1 MPDKYIYAVTC
12 TCWWCGT
19 WEETWRSSQLL
30 PTVIFFFLTFML
42 QVVKTIGLREVWYFG
57 LQYVDNKGFQ
67 TWLKLDKKV
76 IDFGL
81 TAEQRL
87 KLPWFLM
94 CYWLQLYKPCRCF
107 WLFVNFLNSRVIF
120 GEYFVTSMRTAW
132 MRCGMVEVC
141 PFFSVWIVGSFIAL
155 VRCTAAAWYGALL
168 GRSSCSCCVWKNS
181 LASNG
186 LSLCLCRISCCT
198 NQKGG
203 SLQGWAVVTVQ
214 VPLCSC
220 LWTCHSSEDVNS
232 FSWWGNQ

>member
-1 MPDKYIYAVTC
+1 M
-12 TCWWCGT
+12 
-19 WEETWRSSQLL
+19 LL
-30 PTVIFFFLTFML
+30 PAPAGDVGLERRPGPQVNCYLQWFFFLTFML

-120 GEYFVTSMRTAW
+120 REYFVTSMRTAW

-141 PFFSVWIVGSFIAL
+141 PFFSVWTVGSFIAL

-220 LWTCHSSEDVNS
+220 LWTCHSSEDMNS